1 LVTRYAT
8 SDDIPEIVRII
19 NSAFRVEDFFIA
31 GNRTSEADIAA
42 RMADPHVRI
51 LVVDAADAGVLAAV
65 VVVDVRGSRGH
76 FAMLSVDPPA
86 QGRGFARLLVN
97 AVEEHCR
104 VAACSALDIEIVN
117 LREELPAFYKALG
130 FAPVDT
136 APFPDTSKLRRDAH
150 MLRMTKSLEG
160 IS

>member
-1 LVTRYAT
+1 MVTRYAT
-8 SDDIPEIVRII
+8 NNDISEIVRII
-19 NSAFRVEDFFIA
+19 NSAFRVEGFFIA
-31 GNRTSEADIAA
+31 GNRTSETDIAT

-51 LVVDAADAGVLAAV
+51 LVVDTADGGVLAAA

-86 QGRGFARLLVN
+86 QGRGLARLLVN

-104 VAACSALDIEIVN
+104 VAACSSLDIEIVN

-150 MLRMTKSLEG
+150 MLRMTKSLG
-160 IS
+160 GAS